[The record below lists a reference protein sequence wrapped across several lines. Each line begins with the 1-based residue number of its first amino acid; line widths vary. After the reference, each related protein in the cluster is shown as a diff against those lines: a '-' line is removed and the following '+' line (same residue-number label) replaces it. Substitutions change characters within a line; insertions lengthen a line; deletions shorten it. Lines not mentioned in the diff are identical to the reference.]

1 MHETAMCIAITNSM
15 RRTSYL
21 VGLAALLLANSAA
34 IAAEETS
41 SGSTA
46 CAEREALLMTLVEAH
61 GSAPNFA
68 TDLLAT
74 KGVALIQMRTACENG
89 HAKDAA
95 AFYDQLIA
103 DLTASLAQPNK

>member
-1 MHETAMCIAITNSM
+1 MEKTMRITITNSM
-15 RRTSYL
+15 RRTSDV
-21 VGLAALLLANSAA
+21 VGFAVLLLANSAA

-41 SGSTA
+41 LGSTA

-61 GSAPNFA
+61 GAAPNFA
-68 TDLLAT
+68 TDKLAT
-74 KGVALIQMRTACENG
+74 EGVALMQMHTACDNG

-103 DLTASLAQPNK
+103 ELTASIAQPNK

>member
-1 MHETAMCIAITNSM
+1 MRIAIRNSM
-15 RRTSYL
+15 RGTSYV
-21 VGLAALLLANSAA
+21 VGLAALLLANSVA

-61 GSAPNFA
+61 GAAPNFA
-68 TDLLAT
+68 TDKLET
-74 KGVALIQMRTACENG
+74 EGVALMQMRTACDNG
-89 HAKDAA
+89 HAKDAT

-103 DLTASLAQPNK
+103 ELTASIAQPNK